1 MTELNN
7 LLLAVLATA
16 IREGKEIQGIQIR
29 KEEVKL
35 PLYSGDMILYL
46 ENPKDSTQKLLE
58 LIN

>member
-7 LLLAVLATA
+7 VLLAVLATA

-29 KEEVKL
+29 KKEVKL
-35 PLYSGDMILYL
+35 PLYSGYMILYL